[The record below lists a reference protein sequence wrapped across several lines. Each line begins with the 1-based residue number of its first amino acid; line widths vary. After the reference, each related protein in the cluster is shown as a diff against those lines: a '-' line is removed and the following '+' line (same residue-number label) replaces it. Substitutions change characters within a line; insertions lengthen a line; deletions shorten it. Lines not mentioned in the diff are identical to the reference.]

1 MKHLTLNDIKIPKP
15 NFGVSKMP
23 KGQVVS
29 AWLIDWIKHSL
40 EYGIADIG
48 DFIPTKEDLASF
60 LGVSSATV
68 QNSIRQVKDLGYFTS
83 KQSLGTCIADFYS
96 KDIKP
101 QDELCHGSIAECKI
115 KKIVLDEKI
124 ELNRPILSISE
135 LSRRT
140 DISQNTIRFTLEK
153 LAQRGFLEKIH
164 LKGNKYS
171 WIYKKEFEL
180 TKEEI
185 LNGIEDEDFTL
196 THQLVEKIQR
206 YIEKT
211 YKQGDKILP
220 NLAFSAMFEVSI
232 KTVND
237 AMKILN
243 ARKTILSRRGRY
255 GTIYLGENKPSKT
268 TFISSERRKL
278 NSGQKYIYSWQKALG
293 HLKKYIIENYEEGDK
308 IAPIRELASILNVSP
323 NTIRRALTTLFNSGH
338 LVSKRGKLGGIF
350 IVEMPEADEDA
361 YRWLAINPEV
371 ISIGDSDN

>member
-255 GTIYLGENKPSKT
+255 GTIYLGNNKNSKT
-268 TFISSERRKL
+268 DFTSSERKKPAIAQ
-278 NSGQKYIYSWQKALG
+278 NYVYSWQKALS
-293 HLKKYIIENYEEGDK
+293 HLKKYIIENYKTGDK
-308 IAPIRELASILNVSP
+308 IAPIRELAAILDVSP
-323 NTIRRALTTLFNSGH
+323 NTIRRALKDMFENNYLI
-338 LVSKRGKLGGIF
+338 SKRGKTGGIY
-350 IVEMPEADEDA
+350 ITDMPQEETEA
-361 YRWLAINPEV
+361 YRWLAINPDV
-371 ISIGDSDN
+371 INFKN